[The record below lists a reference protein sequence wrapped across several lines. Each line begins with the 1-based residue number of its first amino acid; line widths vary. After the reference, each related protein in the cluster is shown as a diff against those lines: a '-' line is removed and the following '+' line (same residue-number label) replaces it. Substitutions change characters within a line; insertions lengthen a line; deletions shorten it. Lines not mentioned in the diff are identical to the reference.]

1 MILGITGGI
10 GAGKS
15 TVARWFGAW
24 GASLVSADE
33 GARAVVA
40 PGEPGLAALAET
52 LGPGILCC
60 DGALDRAALA
70 RRMFADEAV
79 RAAVE
84 GVLHP
89 LITAWVTQAFAR
101 QPHPI
106 VYEAPLLFEAGHD
119 RLVDAVCVVV
129 ASPALRLARVQA
141 RDQAA
146 AAEIEA
152 RMAAQLS
159 DEARATRADVILRND
174 GDLVALEAAARAL
187 WDDWTAGRP
196 LLRGY

>member
-1 MILGITGGI
+1 MILGLTGGI

-15 TVARWFGAW
+15 CVARWFGAW

-40 PGEPGLAALAET
+40 PGEPALVALVET
-52 LGPGILCC
+52 LGPGILGC
-60 DGALDRAALA
+60 DGALDRGALA

-79 RAAVE
+79 RATVE

-89 LITAWVTQAFAR
+89 AIKAWVMEAFSR
-101 QPHPI
+101 LPHPI

-119 RLVDAVCVVV
+119 RLVDTVCVVV
-129 ASPALRLARVQA
+129 ASPALRVARVTV
-141 RDQAA
+141 RDQAT
-146 AAEIEA
+146 AAELEA

-159 DEARATRADVILRND
+159 DEARCARADVILQND
-174 GDLVALEAAARAL
+174 SDLKALEAAARAL

-196 LLRGY
+196 LRREY